1 VLRTP
6 VKMVAAALAAGVV
19 LTACGPVKLGAAAV
33 MNNDR
38 ISASTLSA
46 QVSNLNRGYLKYKG
60 KVQLQFQVAQ
70 MPQEVLSWLIR
81 FRVRDEMAARNGISV
96 TPGQVQAA
104 LKQITQQSRSTTTGV
119 PVPLPALA
127 VANGL
132 PPDMLIDLARY
143 QAIQTVLINRLDGG
157 KVPGTTSGQQAIS
170 QKFSTFECHAAKS
183 LDIRVS
189 PQYGRLDYAQY
200 AVVAAPSSLSASG
213 GPSPSPSP
221 SSSAVQLTPHC

>member
-33 MNNDR
+33 MNSDR

-46 QVSNLNRGYLKYKG
+46 HVSNLNRGYQQYKG
-60 KVQLQFQVAQ
+60 KIQLQFPVAQ

-96 TPGQVQAA
+96 THGQVQTAYNEI
-104 LKQITQQSRSTTTGV
+104 KDQSKSTTTGV

-132 PPDMLIDLARY
+132 PPDMLFDLARY

-157 KVPGTTSGQQAIS
+157 KVPGTTAGQQAITT
-170 QKFSTFECHAAKS
+170 KFSTFECRAAKS
-183 LDIRVS
+183 LDIRIN
-189 PQYGRLDYAQY
+189 PQYGRLDYSQY
-200 AVVAAPSSLSASG
+200 SVVAAPSSVSAAG

-221 SSSAVQLTPHC
+221 SSSSVQLTPHC

>member
-1 VLRTP
+1 MLRTP

-38 ISASTLSA
+38 ISASALSA
-46 QVSNLNRGYLKYKG
+46 QVANLNKGYQKYKG
-60 KVQLQFQVAQ
+60 KIQLQFEVSQ

-96 TPGQVQAA
+96 THGQVAAA
-104 LKQITQQSRSTTTGV
+104 LKEITNSSRSTTTGA

-132 PPDMLIDLARY
+132 PPDMLRDLARY

-157 KVPGTTSGQQAIS
+157 KVPGTQAGQQAIT
-170 QKFSTFECHAAKS
+170 QQFTTFECRAAKS
-183 LDIRVS
+183 MNIRVN
-189 PQYGRLDYAQY
+189 PQFGRLDYSQY
-200 AVVAAPSSLSASG
+200 SVIPAPSSVAATG
-213 GPSPSPSP
+213 SPSPSP
-221 SSSAVQLTPHC
+221 SSSVQLTPQC